1 MIAPRTVGIR
11 HRSVRSFGPSPGNRE
26 VDIKRGRQAHGSF
39 YDCPSD
45 GGNEP
50 PGADSSTRNLHGGT
64 MNPKTIIKV
73 AVVVYKVGKAAKK
86 IHDKCDG

>member
-1 MIAPRTVGIR
+1 
-11 HRSVRSFGPSPGNRE
+11 
-26 VDIKRGRQAHGSF
+26 
-39 YDCPSD
+39 
-45 GGNEP
+45 
-50 PGADSSTRNLHGGT
+50 